1 MNATE
6 GNKSITLYYKC
17 IDGISGMQEMTRKFN
32 DDMIIKYA
40 PQIRE
45 EIEVYIM
52 LKDSIDDEKANR
64 QPASCG

>member
-1 MNATE
+1 
-6 GNKSITLYYKC
+6 
-17 IDGISGMQEMTRKFN
+17 MQEMTRKFN

-52 LKDSIDDEKANR
+52 LKDSIDDENANR
-64 QPASCG
+64 QPVSCG

>member
-1 MNATE
+1 
-6 GNKSITLYYKC
+6 
-17 IDGISGMQEMTRKFN
+17 MQEMTRKFN